1 MTPPKPRRPGGPG
14 SRAPG
19 SRTPASRPRR
29 VAGSGAGPSPA
40 SPAPPAPPPADVED
54 EDEAGAAAGTTS
66 EQAAPRER
74 SRAARGL
81 LVAIVVL
88 LALAVVEVVVIVG
101 RDDPGVATAPP
112 SADRPVQLSQLTVR
126 SVVDQAAAAAT
137 TILSASS
144 SSPQAY
150 DEQVETATAMMTDS
164 FAEEYAATKAE
175 IKDDFLAASTEVSVD
190 VSAQGVVQASAD
202 EVEALLF
209 LTQTTSKQDSAV
221 TPVQYRVTVTMLR
234 SGDGWL
240 VSRLEAK

>member
-1 MTPPKPRRPGGPG
+1 MRR
-14 SRAPG
+14 RICWA
-19 SRTPASRPRR
+19 ASRQVSTVSRYS
-29 VAGSGAGPSPA
+29 AG
-40 SPAPPAPPPADVED
+40 
-54 EDEAGAAAGTTS
+54 
-66 EQAAPRER
+66 ER
-74 SRAARGL
+74 SRA
-81 LVAIVVL
+81 
-88 LALAVVEVVVIVG
+88 
-101 RDDPGVATAPP
+101 
-112 SADRPVQLSQLTVR
+112 
-126 SVVDQAAAAAT
+126 SVVW
-137 TILSASS
+137 AS
-144 SSPQAY
+144 
-150 DEQVETATAMMTDS
+150 AMMTDS